1 MKYYEII
8 ETLIKVDEQSIIS
21 AVNKN
26 GVNVNNEYY
35 NTFISHNLIRMKLKE
50 QILFI
55 MMVIGRMKVILG
67 IYETWY

>member
-1 MKYYEII
+1 ME
-8 ETLIKVDEQSIIS
+8 LLRSL
-21 AVNKN
+21 
-26 GVNVNNEYY
+26 
-35 NTFISHNLIRMKLKE
+35 LIRMKLKE